1 MSTLF
6 VEHLTV
12 IDCAYLDVARGLVGQ
27 SWIVDV
33 ELEGDLDQQSM
44 VLDFG
49 EVKRRLKRA
58 IDSGLDH
65 TLLVPAQSP
74 ALSLAHS
81 GQTSELQFRSALG
94 AYEHRSPT
102 LAITPVD
109 AVAID
114 EAAVTAHLRAS
125 LAPILPPNVARLDLR
140 LRTEVIDG
148 PSYQYVHGLKKHAGQ
163 CQRIAH
169 GHRSRI
175 EMRVDGTRDSALEQ
189 EIALAWT
196 DVYLGTRED
205 LVSRA
210 NGELRFA
217 YSAPEGRFELA
228 LPEAHADLLDTDT
241 TVERIA
247 EHLSWVAAA
256 RLPGRTV
263 EVRAYEGVMKGAVG
277 RVRGA

>member
-74 ALSLAHS
+74 GLSLART
-81 GQTSELQFRSALG
+81 GPTSELRFRSALG
-94 AYEHRSPT
+94 AIEHRSPT

-109 AVAID
+109 AAAID
-114 EAAVTAHLRAS
+114 EDAVTRHLRTS

-140 LRTEVIDG
+140 LRTEAIDG

-175 EMRVDGTRDSALEQ
+175 EMRVDGARDAALEQ
-189 EIALAWT
+189 DIASAWA

-205 LVSRA
+205 LVARA

-217 YSAPEGRFELA
+217 YTAPEGQFELA
-228 LPEAHADLLDTDT
+228 LSEAHAELLDTDT

-247 EHLSWVAAA
+247 EHLAWVAAA

-277 RVRGA
+277 RVKA